1 MTVSLVIAALLIVG
15 DISANL
21 LSVLLFLGQA
31 VISIIGWYLLASRQ
45 NTKETS
51 ERMASLERFRDKT
64 IGWVKGA
71 FGVNLN
77 GD

>member
-1 MTVSLVIAALLIVG
+1 M
-15 DISANL
+15 SANL

-31 VISIIGWYLLASRQ
+31 IISIVGWYLVASRASA
-45 NTKETS
+45 KEVNAKLTN
-51 ERMASLERFRDKT
+51 LERFRDKT

>member
-1 MTVSLVIAALLIVG
+1 MT
-15 DISANL
+15 ANQ

-31 VISIIGWYLLASRQ
+31 IISIIGWYLVAKRTS
-45 NTKETS
+45 TAETNK
-51 ERMASLERFRDKT
+51 RFADVQRRLVSLERFRDKT

-77 GD
+77 GE